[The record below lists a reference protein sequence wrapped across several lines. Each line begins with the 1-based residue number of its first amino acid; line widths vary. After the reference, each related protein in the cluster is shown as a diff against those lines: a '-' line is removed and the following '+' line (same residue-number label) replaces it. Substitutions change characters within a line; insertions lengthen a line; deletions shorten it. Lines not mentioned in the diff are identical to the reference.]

1 MAPLLV
7 LLLWLTASLYPP
19 AQQAL
24 IDQISSVAGSSAATV
39 AETVLKNADNQ
50 PDVGS
55 LAGVWSTL
63 LLFVGATAVFAQL
76 QNALNLIF
84 RTSGERLEGL
94 KAWLRKRVFSFGVVL
109 ALGFLLILS
118 MTATTVL
125 QVAFAQL
132 PSILP
137 ALGYVTSL
145 LLYAVGFAFMYHYL
159 PDRRVAWRQAFIGG
173 VITSA
178 LFALGRYGIGVY
190 IATVAPGSAYGSM
203 GALVIS
209 LVWIYYATVVFFVGA
224 LMTAVIDERLRARH
238 HLAAA
243 GIDPATASQVPDRGK
258 LGRPPPVPSRGP
270 APRPALL
277 PMARIPDAFI
287 DDLLARTDIVEVV
300 GSRVPL
306 KRQGKEYAARCPFHD
321 ERSASFTV
329 SPTKQFYHCFGC
341 GAHGTAI
348 SFLMNYDRLEF
359 LDAVDELAKRAG
371 MEVPRNENPR
381 SPSSRTTAASC
392 IRHWMPPPGSSRR
405 TWKAATRHAVTL
417 MGVAWTKRTARA
429 SRSATPRMATAGCA
443 MRWART
449 SGA

>member
-1 MAPLLV
+1 
-7 LLLWLTASLYPP
+7 
-19 AQQAL
+19 
-24 IDQISSVAGSSAATV
+24 
-39 AETVLKNADNQ
+39 
-50 PDVGS
+50 
-55 LAGVWSTL
+55 
-63 LLFVGATAVFAQL
+63 LFVGATAVFAQL

-190 IATVAPGSAYGSM
+190 FATVAPGSAFVSM

-243 GIDPATASQVPDRGK
+243 GIDPATASQVPDRG
-258 LGRPPPVPSRGP
+258 
-270 APRPALL
+270 
-277 PMARIPDAFI
+277 
-287 DDLLARTDIVEVV
+287 
-300 GSRVPL
+300 
-306 KRQGKEYAARCPFHD
+306 
-321 ERSASFTV
+321 
-329 SPTKQFYHCFGC
+329 
-341 GAHGTAI
+341 
-348 SFLMNYDRLEF
+348 
-359 LDAVDELAKRAG
+359 
-371 MEVPRNENPR
+371 
-381 SPSSRTTAASC
+381 
-392 IRHWMPPPGSSRR
+392 
-405 TWKAATRHAVTL
+405 
-417 MGVAWTKRTARA
+417 
-429 SRSATPRMATAGCA
+429 
-443 MRWART
+443 
-449 SGA
+449 

>member
-1 MAPLLV
+1 MTRVTDAVSTLTGLLAAKPAAIGRTLSTARPDTQSTQAEV
-7 LLLWLTASLYPP
+7 LRVTLPVTHDENFRHTGNAVLVALLAAGARLPRWVASLT
-19 AQQAL
+19 
-24 IDQISSVAGSSAATV
+24 G
-39 AETVLKNADNQ
+39 
-50 PDVGS
+50 
-55 LAGVWSTL
+55 
-63 LLFVGATAVFAQL
+63 
-76 QNALNLIF
+76 
-84 RTSGERLEGL
+84 
-94 KAWLRKRVFSFGVVL
+94 GVVL

-243 GIDPATASQVPDRGK
+243 GIDPATASQVPDRG
-258 LGRPPPVPSRGP
+258 
-270 APRPALL
+270 
-277 PMARIPDAFI
+277 
-287 DDLLARTDIVEVV
+287 
-300 GSRVPL
+300 
-306 KRQGKEYAARCPFHD
+306 
-321 ERSASFTV
+321 
-329 SPTKQFYHCFGC
+329 
-341 GAHGTAI
+341 
-348 SFLMNYDRLEF
+348 
-359 LDAVDELAKRAG
+359 
-371 MEVPRNENPR
+371 
-381 SPSSRTTAASC
+381 
-392 IRHWMPPPGSSRR
+392 
-405 TWKAATRHAVTL
+405 
-417 MGVAWTKRTARA
+417 
-429 SRSATPRMATAGCA
+429 
-443 MRWART
+443 
-449 SGA
+449 